1 MKFELTKDDDAVLDY
16 VSKLRESLAPVQGTP
31 SEDRAHAQEL
41 KAMAGQINAMQ
52 VAEPEMGVTFSD
64 VLAKAS
70 LAKGSG
76 WATFDNWTSGW
87 RVVAASFGG
96 LVFVVASF
104 AVVFGV
110 FGGGDGKFADPPPA
124 GKTQVAQSPHGES
137 SGGSDVRLPDAMSES
152 PSREMPREINQ
163 SELGSQAGTTG
174 NLETLMRSGTLGL
187 RDENPAAIQ
196 RKITDALILAGGQ
209 ITSLSR
215 NGTGKD
221 TVVRIDLAVPAEKYL
236 KFVNDISAYGEVVA
250 QTEQAVDAGGDL
262 INNEAA
268 LAEAQDYLKRL
279 EALIE
284 KGGSNVGEVQRL
296 ESERRQ
302 VVREIERIKRTQA
315 VLKDRV
321 AMARLSVTISA
332 VAPAVA
338 ESKGDFEAAFDD
350 GWRAF
355 TKISAFLLK
364 ALIASLPVLLLIV
377 AAILIIKRI
386 RRLRKYH

>member
-1 MKFELTKDDDAVLDY
+1 MEYELTKDDDAVLDY
-16 VSKLRESLAPVQGTP
+16 VSKLRESLAPAQGTP
-31 SEDRAHAQEL
+31 SEDRVHAQEM
-41 KAMAGQINAMQ
+41 KAMAAQISAMQ
-52 VAEPEMGVTFSD
+52 IAEPEMGVRFTD

-70 LAKGSG
+70 VPTASIG
-76 WATFDNWTSGW
+76 AAFDRWTSGW
-87 RVVAASFGG
+87 RLAAAFAACFCLTTIGMVVIAG
-96 LVFVVASF
+96 LT
-104 AVVFGV
+104 
-110 FGGGDGKFADPPPA
+110 GGDGRFAGPPL
-124 GKTQVAQSPHGES
+124 GKATGTSEAAQVEQGR
-137 SGGSDVRLPDAMSES
+137 VKLPDAMSAEA
-152 PSREMPREINQ
+152 P
-163 SELGSQAGTTG
+163 QANPPEPHFKIGTTG
-174 NLETLMRSGTLGL
+174 NLDTLMRSGTLGL

-221 TVVRIDLAVPAEKYL
+221 TVVRIDLAVTADKYL
-236 KFVNDISAYGEVVA
+236 KFVNDISAYGEVIA

-284 KGGSNVGEVQRL
+284 KGSNSLSEMQRL
-296 ESERRQ
+296 EAERRS
-302 VVREIERIKRTQA
+302 VIRETERIKRTQA
-315 VLKDRV
+315 ALKDRV

-364 ALIASLPVLLLIV
+364 ALIASLPILLVIVLAV
-377 AAILIIKRI
+377 LIIKRI
-386 RRLRKYH
+386 RRSRMYR

>member
-1 MKFELTKDDDAVLDY
+1 MLDY

-41 KAMAGQINAMQ
+41 KSMAAQINAIQ
-52 VAEPEMGVTFSD
+52 VAEPEMGVKFSD

-70 LAKGSG
+70 LPKARG
-76 WATFDNWTSGW
+76 WATFDRWTSGW
-87 RVVAASFGG
+87 RMIAAFAACFALTVLGYAAITEGGVVARKMSPSKGA
-96 LVFVVASF
+96 
-104 AVVFGV
+104 
-110 FGGGDGKFADPPPA
+110 
-124 GKTQVAQSPHGES
+124 TQVEQFVAHETIPMPPDPET
-137 SGGSDVRLPDAMSES
+137 GSTDAMSAS
-152 PSREMPREINQ
+152 PGSEMPREANKTEQ
-163 SELGSQAGTTG
+163 RYQVGTTG
-174 NLETLMRSGTLGL
+174 NLDTLMRSGTLGL

-279 EALIE
+279 DALIE
-284 KGGSNVGEVQRL
+284 KGGSNLGEMQRL

-315 VLKDRV
+315 ALKDRV

-338 ESKGDFEAAFDD
+338 ESKGEFEAAFDD

-377 AAILIIKRI
+377 VAILIIKRI
-386 RRLRKYH
+386 RRLREYH

>member
-1 MKFELTKDDDAVLDY
+1 MKYELTKDDDAVLDY
-16 VSKLRESLAPVQGTP
+16 VSKLRESLAPAQGTP

-41 KAMAGQINAMQ
+41 KVMAGQINAMQ
-52 VAEPEMGVTFSD
+52 IAEPELGVKFSD
-64 VLAKAS
+64 VLSRAS
-70 LAKGSG
+70 LPTARVG
-76 WATFDNWTSGW
+76 ATFDRWTSGW
-87 RVVAASFGG
+87 RVVAAVAACFI
-96 LVFVVASF
+96 LVVAGF
-104 AVVFGV
+104 AVVDGGV
-110 FGGGDGKFADPPPA
+110 MPRMSDGTFASAAKAKASGGAEA
-124 GKTQVAQSPHGES
+124 QVELPDSIS
-137 SGGSDVRLPDAMSES
+137 SGAPTPGEKQHEVD
-152 PSREMPREINQ
+152 SRQPENRY
-163 SELGSQAGTTG
+163 QAGATG
-174 NLETLMRSGTLGL
+174 NLDTLMRSGTLGL
-187 RDENPAAIQ
+187 RDENPAAVQ

-279 EALIE
+279 DALIE
-284 KGGSNVGEVQRL
+284 KGSNSLSEMQRL
-296 ESERRQ
+296 ESERRS
-302 VVREIERIKRTQA
+302 VVREVERIKRTQA
-315 VLKDRV
+315 ALKDRV

-332 VAPAVA
+332 VAPTAP

-364 ALIASLPVLLLIV
+364 ALIASLPILLVIVL
-377 AAILIIKRI
+377 AIFIIKRI
-386 RRLRKYH
+386 RRSRLYR